1 MERGDDVFQRR
12 QIDHVAT
19 DMDEVIHR
27 VGVCMKVE
35 WNAETEPNV
44 HYKVKNPNDDVM
56 DVHGNKCTLEMRID
70 GFQDAKMMLEHTV
83 DIKVLAIIGP
93 GH

>member
-1 MERGDDVFQRR
+1 
-12 QIDHVAT
+12 
-19 DMDEVIHR
+19 
-27 VGVCMKVE
+27 
-35 WNAETEPNV
+35 
-44 HYKVKNPNDDVM
+44 M

-93 GH
+93 GQGTEAMIVKRILSWSPTGFTWKENPQHALDLSRGLDWSSREQQR